1 MAKSSFAVFELL
13 LDVPLDIASSSGKIS
28 SQARVAARNRVAK
41 PFDDPEMFKTHIGKV
56 MPSADGK
63 YVEVHVLAEPD
74 STEENM
80 AGLMTA
86 ISETLKK
93 LGKVQRWKTDRHKAQ
108 LKIDSAIKDA
118 NKQAA
123 EGLMHGKDV
132 SKNLSL
138 LEKVYGESIAE
149 GSLEEKKKRGDM
161 MLSLLHSGQLSSAAS
176 SSKRLKQGH
185 ENLSQSDDA
194 VQ

>member
-28 SQARVAARNRVAK
+28 SQARVAARNKVAK
-41 PFDDPEMFKTHIGKV
+41 PFDDPDMFKTHIGKV

-132 SKNLSL
+132 TKNLSL
-138 LEKVYGESIAE
+138 LEKVYGE
-149 GSLEEKKKRGDM
+149 GSLEEKKKQGDM